1 MDKNLSMLVC
11 LHTDNKADLKE
22 LHKNIFEIE
31 EDPYFFKSMFFFSKE
46 QEKTLTELFE
56 REEGENSKFIINKI
70 VNDNENFVSFKKK
83 SRYPQ

>member
-31 EDPYFFKSMFFFSKE
+31 EDPYFLKVCFSF
-46 QEKTLTELFE
+46 Q
-56 REEGENSKFIINKI
+56 RSKRKH
-70 VNDNENFVSFKKK
+70 
-83 SRYPQ
+83 